1 LTQQLKDK
9 KPDNINS
16 KNGNKF
22 KPGSI
27 SRAVAKKLLQT
38 LV

>member
-27 SRAVAKKLLQT
+27 SRAVAKKLPQT
-38 LV
+38 SV